1 MDLIQK
7 IFLSHPSG
15 RLGKYAIVFGTD
27 MSSSSHANNK
37 TRSILVLGRDF
48 IQGLDGTTIYAE
60 KMYSTSF
67 IVASKKY
74 CLSLPYNGDNR
85 YLFVNCKEIINFKAK
100 YSEFVPY
107 PLRLG
112 GFSKDFFFHLMH
124 IELD

>member
-7 IFLSHPSG
+7 NFFSHPSG

-27 MSSSSHANNK
+27 MSSSSHAHNK
-37 TRSILVLGRDF
+37 TRTILVLGRYF

-67 IVASKKY
+67 TIASKKY
-74 CLSLPYNGDNR
+74 CLSLPYSGDNR

-100 YSEFVPY
+100 DSEIVPY
-107 PLRLG
+107 PLCLG
-112 GFSKDFFFHLMH
+112 GFSKDFFFHLIH
-124 IELD
+124 IELI